1 VTKDDGLN
9 ASALNLKKPK
19 KVATPIRDG
28 YFMRDSVRVVLRMM
42 TDDGLSRPLKDILE
56 ERGLWQPK
64 LKKATAAQLL
74 KEQPD
79 FSGQK
84 EWLAEVV
91 QSSGHEILFLPKF
104 HCELNPI
111 ERVWAHVKNDLRKNC
126 EYSLKSLRVRL
137 PEALSSVP
145 VEAIRR
151 YFRRTDRL
159 VSAYAGHNGI
169 SLTPSEVAY
178 VTRKYSSHRRIPAEE
193 LAEIVAGRKA

>member
-1 VTKDDGLN
+1 
-9 ASALNLKKPK
+9 
-19 KVATPIRDG
+19 
-28 YFMRDSVRVVLRMM
+28 M
-42 TDDGLSRPLKDILE
+42 
-56 ERGLWQPK
+56 
-64 LKKATAAQLL
+64 

-91 QSSGHEILFLPKF
+91 QSSGHDILFLPKF

-137 PEALSSVP
+137 PDALNSVP

-159 VSAYAGHNGI
+159 VSAYDGHNGI

-193 LAEIVAGRKA
+193 LAEIVAGRQA